1 VSWAVTTTG
10 LAPFAARASA
20 AAAVAATHADDVDRA
35 GRFPDEAVGEMRAQR
50 LLSALVPVDR
60 GGDGISYT
68 ELTALVTDLGARCA
82 STAMI
87 FAMHQIQ
94 VACLVRHGFGD
105 ALEEIV
111 DDVVRE
117 QLLLASATTEA
128 GIGGDVRSSGCA
140 VQARDDGGWTLQ
152 KDAPV
157 ISYGAYADAVLAT
170 ARRTPDSPPGDQVL
184 AVCRRPGL
192 ELTPTSVWDTLGF
205 RGTCSPGFTLRA
217 SGEAGLLL
225 AVPYADISAETML
238 PVSHLLWS
246 GVWLGIASAAY
257 SKARKFVQEQARRKP
272 GTTPPGA
279 LRLAELTVV
288 FQQMRAMV
296 EVAARDYDERISGTA
311 STGTFRSAI
320 TANTLKVATSELV
333 VEIVSRALLI
343 CGISG
348 YREDS
353 SYRMGRLLR
362 DAHGAAAMVGNDRIL
377 TNTAHLLLADR
388 G

>member
-1 VSWAVTTTG
+1 MTVTG
-10 LAPFAARASA
+10 LAPLTARCAAVT
-20 AAAVAATHADDVDRA
+20 AVAAAHADAVDRE
-35 GRFPDEAVGEMRAQR
+35 GRFPVEAVEEMRSQR
-50 LLSALVPVDR
+50 LLSCLVPTAR
-60 GGDGISYT
+60 GGDGMTYS
-68 ELTALVTDLGARCA
+68 ELTAFVTELGSACA

-94 VACLVRHGFGD
+94 IACLVRHGVGP
-105 ALEEIV
+105 ALDQLI
-111 DDVVRE
+111 DDVVRD

-128 GIGGDVRSSGCA
+128 GIGGDVRTSGCA
-140 VQARDDGGWTLQ
+140 VETTATGWTLE
-152 KDAPV
+152 KNAPV
-157 ISYGAYADAVLAT
+157 ISYGAFADAVLAT
-170 ARRTPDSPPGDQVL
+170 ARRTPDSQPGDQVL
-184 AVCRRPGL
+184 AICRRPDL

-205 RGTCSPGFTLRA
+205 RGTCSPGFTLRG
-217 SGEAGLLL
+217 SGGPGLVMP
-225 AVPYADISAETML
+225 VPYADISAETML

-246 GVWLGIASAAY
+246 GVWLGIATEAHN
-257 SKARKFVQEQARRKP
+257 KARRFVQDAARRKP

-279 LRLAELTVV
+279 LRLAELTVI

-296 EVAARDYDERISGTA
+296 DVAGRDYDDRLNGATPAGSFRTA
-311 STGTFRSAI
+311 VA
-320 TANTLKVATSELV
+320 ANTLKVATSEVV
-333 VEIVSRALLI
+333 VEVVSRALLI

-353 SYRMGRLLR
+353 PYRMGRLLR